1 MADEMIIPLPPSAQE
16 IADVIGRER
25 ALLLI
30 GQLPQAGRRKWR
42 VVLYIPKRI
51 DPDHNLVRLI
61 GWEDAMRLVRHFGG
75 EILQPSN
82 CRFLPRAFRDAEIIR
97 LWRAGEK
104 LPLIADK
111 FDLSY
116 RQVRNI
122 IVAAEMTPE
131 DATPAL

>member
-1 MADEMIIPLPPSAQE
+1 MTHDLVMALPPSAQE
-16 IADVIGRER
+16 IADVIGRDR
-25 ALLLI
+25 TLFLI

-51 DPDHNLVRLI
+51 DPDHKLVRLI
-61 GWEDAMRLVRHFGG
+61 GWDDAMKLVRHFGG

-82 CRFLPRAFRDAEIIR
+82 CRFLHREFRNAEVVR

-104 LPLIADK
+104 LPLIADMV
-111 FDLSY
+111 DLSY

-122 IVAAEMTPE
+122 IAAAEMTPE
-131 DATPAL
+131 DAEIAV